1 MYARAWHHAEHKFAC
16 TVLRNY
22 TVEDICILAMHSTYD
37 DGTRKKTDANPNIRI
52 IISIYLSILLLTLWG
67 WCLYYEELILLFIL
81 VQYAYYAAILY
92 LLFFLLTLFDEVP
105 ASMHRSARSGRR
117 GGLGAAGALCQT
129 DGERTESHQS
139 NNNNKIIL
147 NNNH

>member
-1 MYARAWHHAEHKFAC
+1 
-16 TVLRNY
+16 
-22 TVEDICILAMHSTYD
+22 MHSTYD

-105 ASMHRSARSGRR
+105 ASMHRPARSGRR

-139 NNNNKIIL
+139 NNIK
-147 NNNH
+147 

>member
-1 MYARAWHHAEHKFAC
+1 
-16 TVLRNY
+16 
-22 TVEDICILAMHSTYD
+22 MHSTYD

-129 DGERTESHQS
+129 DGSS
-139 NNNNKIIL
+139 IK
-147 NNNH
+147 

>member
-1 MYARAWHHAEHKFAC
+1 
-16 TVLRNY
+16 
-22 TVEDICILAMHSTYD
+22 MHSTHD
-37 DGTRKKTDANPNIRI
+37 DGTRKKTNSNPNIRI

-81 VQYAYYAAILY
+81 VQYAYYELCCNS
-92 LLFFLLTLFDEVP
+92 LFTIFFVTLFDEVP

-139 NNNNKIIL
+139 NNNNNMIL
-147 NNNH
+147 NNSRNSKCTIIITYFLFID